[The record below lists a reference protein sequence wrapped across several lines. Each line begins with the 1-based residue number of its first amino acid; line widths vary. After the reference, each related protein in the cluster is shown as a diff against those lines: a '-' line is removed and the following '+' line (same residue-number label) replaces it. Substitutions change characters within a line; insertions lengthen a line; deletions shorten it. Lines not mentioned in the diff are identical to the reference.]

1 MTIGSLM
8 WPDKEKLLVVSM
20 NQHFLSELD
29 DELSSNFDIQRANSE
44 QVAFFLI
51 REANIRLVIVDFDTP
66 IGNVVQTLR
75 KSFGYSIALFGI
87 GQNSKNIIETAF
99 RSGCDYYD
107 TRDILNA
114 LKIKLTLF
122 GMKKRLDRTQTIN
135 QRQTETR
142 KDTRARVNLGPIE
155 VFPNDYLV
163 QCHGEAL
170 KTTPIQFKLILSF
183 LTRPDELLTR
193 QWLQENIWDDHPIS
207 HRSIDAHIS
216 KLKKTLPELNPS
228 LINIYGKGYMLS
240 SSALLELGDNL
251 KKSA

>member
-1 MTIGSLM
+1 MYELM
-8 WPDKEKLLVVSM
+8 WPDKEKLLIISY
-20 NQHFLSELD
+20 NQHFLSEFNN
-29 DELSSNFDIQRANSE
+29 ELSSHFDIQRANSE

-51 REANIRLVIVDFDTP
+51 REANIKLVIIDFDTP

-75 KSFGYSIALFGI
+75 KSFGYSIALI
-87 GQNSKNIIETAF
+87 GYGQPSKTILENAF

-107 TRDILNA
+107 TRDAANDIKL
-114 LKIKLTLF
+114 KLTLF
-122 GMKKRLDRTQTIN
+122 GLKKRLDRTQPIN
-135 QRQTETR
+135 QRQAETR
-142 KDTRARVNLGPIE
+142 KDTRARISLGPIE

-163 QCHGEAL
+163 QCHNEIL
-170 KTTPIQFKLILSF
+170 KTTPIQFKLILAF
-183 LTRPDELLTR
+183 ITRPDELLTR
-193 QWLQENIWDDHPIS
+193 QWLQENIWEDNKIS

-240 SSALLELGDNL
+240 STALLELGSDL

>member
-1 MTIGSLM
+1 M

-107 TRDILNA
+107 TRDVLNA

>member
-1 MTIGSLM
+1 M
-8 WPDKEKLLVVSM
+8 WPDKEKILIVSF
-20 NQHFLSELD
+20 NQHFLSEFNT
-29 DELSSNFDIQRANSE
+29 ELSSHFEIQRANSE

-75 KSFGYSIALFGI
+75 KSFGYAIALVGC
-87 GQNSKNIIETAF
+87 GQSSKSVIESAF
-99 RSGCDYYD
+99 RAGCDYYD
-107 TRDILNA
+107 TRDVANA
-114 LKIKLTLF
+114 AKLKFTLF
-122 GMKKRLDRTQTIN
+122 GLKKRLDRTQAIN
-135 QRQTETR
+135 QRQSETR
-142 KDTRARVNLGPIE
+142 KDTRSKVNVGPIE

-163 QCHGEAL
+163 QCNGESL

-183 LTRPDELLTR
+183 ITRPDELLTR
-193 QWLQENIWDDHPIS
+193 EWLQKNIWDDHPIS

-216 KLKKTLPELNPS
+216 KLKKTLPELGPS

-240 SSALLELGDNL
+240 STALLELGNSV

>member
-1 MTIGSLM
+1 M
-8 WPDKEKLLVVSM
+8 WPDKDKLLIISM
-20 NQHFLSELD
+20 NQHFLSELET
-29 DELSSNFDIQRANSE
+29 ELTSSFEIQRANSE

-51 REANIRLVIVDFDTP
+51 REANIKLVMIDFDTP

-75 KSFGYSIALFGI
+75 KSFGYNIALFGI
-87 GQNSKNIIETAF
+87 GQNSKSLIEGAF
-99 RSGCDYYD
+99 RAGCDYYD
-107 TRDILNA
+107 TREISNG

-122 GMKKRLDRTQTIN
+122 GLKKRLDRTQAIN
-135 QRQTETR
+135 QRQIETR
-142 KDTRARVNLGPIE
+142 KDTRAKINLGPID

-163 QCHGEAL
+163 QCHGENL

-193 QWLQENIWDDHPIS
+193 QWLQENVWDNHPIS

-216 KLKKTLPELNPS
+216 KLKKTLPELSPS

-240 SSALLELGDNL
+240 SATLIDLGQTLKRSA
-251 KKSA
+251 